1 MKSKLSL
8 WGIILIIV
16 LSLFACNNGQ
26 KFEVI
31 NGIKSHYFVKNKN
44 GKALKVGDVLVLNLR
59 YTTMNDS
66 VIFDSKDVPNFKMRL
81 HHSDSDIPTIDD
93 ALAGM
98 HVGDSAL
105 FLVNAESFYVIT
117 KRATLPK
124 EFRQDDRLKF
134 FVKVKDVLTLNNYQS
149 KLERKNHA
157 TAAMEKSLLN
167 RYLLH
172 ANIKEKPEANGLY
185 YIETKKGTGEKPQP
199 DDMVTVNYTGTFIDG
214 KPFDSSL
221 ERGKPF
227 TFKFGV
233 GEVISGWDEGIAMM
247 HKGGKAQLIIPSNL
261 AYGSKG
267 KPPVIPPYSTLIFN
281 IKLLDIQKS
290 K

>member
-1 MKSKLSL
+1 MKNKLSL
-8 WGIILIIV
+8 LGIMLLMV
-16 LSLFACNNGQ
+16 LYACHKNEQ

-44 GKALKVGDVLVLNLR
+44 SKSVKVGDVLVLNLR
-59 YTTMNDS
+59 YTTMDDS
-66 VIFDSKDVPNFKMRL
+66 VIFDSKLVPDFKMRL
-81 HHSDSDIPTIDD
+81 HHHDANIPTIDD

-105 FLVNAESFYVIT
+105 FLINAESFYVIT
-117 KRATLPK
+117 KRSTLPK
-124 EFRQDDRLKF
+124 EFRQDDKLKF
-134 FVKVKDVLTLNNYQS
+134 FVKVKDVLTFDNYQNE
-149 KLERKNHA
+149 LERKNHS
-157 TAAMEKSLLN
+157 TAAMEESLLK

-172 ANIKEKPEANGLY
+172 ANIKEKPTADGLY

-199 DDMVTVNYTGTFIDG
+199 GDMVTVHYTGTFVDG

-247 HKGGKAQLIIPSNL
+247 RKGGKAQLIIPSNL
-261 AYGSKG
+261 AYGSEG
-267 KPPVIPPYSTLIFN
+267 KPPVIPPYSTLIFD
-281 IKLLDIQKS
+281 IELLDIQKA